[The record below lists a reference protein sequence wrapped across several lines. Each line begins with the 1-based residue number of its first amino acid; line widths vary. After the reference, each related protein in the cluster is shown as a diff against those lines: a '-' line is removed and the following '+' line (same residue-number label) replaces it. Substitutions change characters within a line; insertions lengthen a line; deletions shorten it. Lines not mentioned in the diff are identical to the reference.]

1 MKRLQVHWAKKH
13 TAGTSMGELRT
24 IGGID
29 IHGNIW
35 NIQVE
40 EAIAGIRAGKWE
52 FYLQENYL
60 EIPIT
65 VHSLNESETF
75 LLSQGHGYLPN
86 LLDELPEISF

>member
-13 TAGTSMGELRT
+13 TCGSSMGELRS

-29 IHGNIW
+29 LNGNVW
-35 NIQVE
+35 NMNVD
-40 EAIAGIRAGKWE
+40 EAIAGIRAGERE
-52 FYLQENYL
+52 FYLLENYL

-75 LLSQGHGYLPN
+75 LLSQGHGYLYN
-86 LLDELPEISF
+86 LLDELPEINF